1 MSRIENVSIK
11 EPRTPVLE
19 IYLVARFNEV
29 SYMYEPYVRQ
39 PPGQLCCIAYNCYKH
54 LKLYSNTYIRL
65 SLYDVMKKLPYVMP
79 INTIKELCV
88 IDISL

>member
-65 SLYDVMKKLPYVMP
+65 SIHDIIKKLPYVIHP
-79 INTIKELCV
+79 STIKEPYV

>member
-1 MSRIENVSIK
+1 MSKLENVSR
-11 EPRTPVLE
+11 EPRAPVLE

-39 PPGQLCCIAYNCYKH
+39 PPGSLCYIAHNRYKH

>member
-1 MSRIENVSIK
+1 MSRIKNVSI
-11 EPRTPVLE
+11 EPRAPALE

-29 SYMYEPYVRQ
+29 SYIYEPYVRR
-39 PPGQLCCIAYNCYKH
+39 PPGSLCCIAYDCYKH

-65 SLYDVMKKLPYVMP
+65 SIHDIMKKLPYVLP
-79 INTIKELCV
+79 LSTTKELYV